1 MWEAIASVSIWTYK
15 TPHRTIIKKI
25 FFLARNFKHERLK
38 YIFDKWKFPGQGATW
53 VVRGEN
59 PGASKLYTLDST
71 GGSFCRAPLRP
82 TLGVRGSEC
91 PEAWGRLRNS
101 PRFHRGILYFVF
113 GEDLLHAPH
122 RTVPNKWYDP
132 FWRKGI
138 WPTHPPSGMFTILTE
153 TDSIDSS
160 TAQLGFRSLESVFI
174 FGTLTAI
181 VGIVL
186 QADWCF

>member
-1 MWEAIASVSIWTYK
+1 MKGWNIFLTNGNSQGRGRHGWLEAKTLGPRNSTLWT
-15 TPHRTIIKKI
+15 R
-25 FFLARNFKHERLK
+25 LADPSAGHHC
-38 YIFDKWKFPGQGATW
+38 D
-53 VVRGEN
+53 
-59 PGASKLYTLDST
+59 
-71 GGSFCRAPLRP
+71 P

-174 FGTLTAI
+174 FGTLTAL